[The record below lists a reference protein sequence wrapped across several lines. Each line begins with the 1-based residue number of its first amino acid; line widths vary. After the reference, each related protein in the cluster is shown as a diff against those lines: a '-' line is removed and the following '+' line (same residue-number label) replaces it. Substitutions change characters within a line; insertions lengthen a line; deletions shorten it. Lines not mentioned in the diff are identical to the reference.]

1 MSLKDMRD
9 ELRALRKDSVK
20 PVSRMR
26 KMDIAAELERLRGKR
41 EEVPPVAST
50 AGAAPKKM
58 AAKEKDVKIAKEK
71 EFPAAPTEEKKKGGK
86 KSSGMVSKSAS
97 AAPSES
103 SSKKPS
109 KMERLMKM
117 IDEMSDSE

>member
-1 MSLKDMRD
+1 MRD
-9 ELRALRKDSVK
+9 ELRALRKESVK

-58 AAKEKDVKIAKEK
+58 AAKEKDVKVAKEK
-71 EFPAAPTEEKKKGGK
+71 EFPVAPTEEKKKGGK

-103 SSKKPS
+103 SSKKSS
-109 KMERLMKM
+109 KKDMLMKM
-117 IDEMSDSE
+117 IAEMSDSE